1 MTVHTSRRALFG
13 GAGLI
18 AVAALAKCGSNPAHA
33 ATASPRLLRVIAL
46 RDRAEAAWER
56 YERDVEAPTQ
66 KAYAATVEAEPVET
80 PPPHRETPTSFVN
93 LNGEDVR
100 LTTANPGNVAT
111 SRRFVSDPTWASMGD
126 ADWRQAR
133 LENAAAADE
142 RDGIIAAQ
150 KERRAA
156 FEAKMEAAFGLQ
168 AIEQRATQLLEREY
182 DLWRRVIT
190 MPATSMADI
199 TTKLAFVDR
208 VGRTDT
214 EGCLLAAL
222 TADVRRLAGEA

>member
-18 AVAALAKCGSNPAHA
+18 AVAALAKCGSTPAHA

-111 SRRFVSDPTWASMGD
+111 SRRFVSDPTWASMG
-126 ADWRQAR
+126 
-133 LENAAAADE
+133 
-142 RDGIIAAQ
+142 
-150 KERRAA
+150 RRALRMPPPRTSGTESSRRRRSA
-156 FEAKMEAAFGLQ
+156 EPRSRRRWKQPSACKRSSSAQRSCWSANMIFG
-168 AIEQRATQLLEREY
+168 
-182 DLWRRVIT
+182 
-190 MPATSMADI
+190 
-199 TTKLAFVDR
+199 
-208 VGRTDT
+208 
-214 EGCLLAAL
+214 
-222 TADVRRLAGEA
+222 AG